1 MTKHTY
7 TLAEAQKLGFASIFV
22 LDKMLRKNRQLMVA
36 PTNPDERCLEDVMKA
51 LFNERL
57 VDIQGAYYV
66 ATEEGKNRIRTFR
79 QRYEEYLTVFDIYC
93 AVDLTTGEFAFEKYY
108 DFDNDA
114 EWRVFLQQER
124 WEDLRVAVAI
134 HKQLDPVEIV
144 FMSYVL
150 EGRFDQWGDGRWEFA
165 ILSGE
170 IWNEILSIV
179 NSNLHPCQLGYMVDD
194 PNQPGRQLE
203 VTPDSVLN
211 EMLTRGGEIML
222 ELVRRGKEAD
232 AEQARYEQEQ
242 QALQPQTEVVTETV
256 TETVYDYDYVI
267 ADPYVYYTPYLS
279 PFYISPIWTAPLYP
293 TVVIV
298 W

>member
-1 MTKHTY
+1 MSKHIYSLT
-7 TLAEAQKLGFASIFV
+7 EAQKLGFASIFV

-36 PTNPDERCLEDVMKA
+36 PTNPDELCLSEVMKA

-57 VDIQGAYYV
+57 VEIQGAFYV
-66 ATEEGKNRIRTFR
+66 PTEEGKNRIRVFR
-79 QRYEEYLTVFDIYC
+79 QRYEEYLSVFDIYC
-93 AVDLTTGEFAFEKYY
+93 AVDLNTGEFAFEKYY
-108 DFDNDA
+108 DFDDDA
-114 EWRVFLQQER
+114 SWRIYLQQER

-170 IWNEILSIV
+170 IWNEILGIV
-179 NSNLHPCQLGYMVDD
+179 NSNLHPSQLGYMADD
-194 PNQPGRQLE
+194 PNHPGQRME
-203 VTPDSVLN
+203 VRPDDVMT

-222 ELVRRGKEAD
+222 ELVRRGKEVD
-232 AEQARYEQEQ
+232 AQQQQYEQEQ
-242 QALQPQTEVVTETV
+242 LALQPQTEVVTETV

-293 TVVIV
+293 SVVVV

>member
-1 MTKHTY
+1 MTKHIY
-7 TLAEAQKLGFASIFV
+7 TLTDSQKLGFACIFV
-22 LDKMLRKNRQLMVA
+22 LDKMLRKNRQLLVA
-36 PTNPDERCLEDVMKA
+36 PTNPDEQCLSDVMKA

-57 VDIQGAYYV
+57 VEIQGAYYV

-93 AVDLTTGEFAFEKYY
+93 AVDLNTGEFAFERYY
-108 DFDNDA
+108 DFESDA
-114 EWRVFLQQER
+114 EWRVYLQQER

-134 HKQLDPVEIV
+134 HKQLDPIETV

-194 PNQPGRQLE
+194 PNQPGQQLE

-232 AEQARYEQEQ
+232 AQQAQYEAEQ

-267 ADPYVYYTPYLS
+267 ADPYLYYTPYLS

-293 TVVIV
+293 SVVVV

>member
-7 TLAEAQKLGFASIFV
+7 TLTEPQKLGFACIFV

-36 PTNPDERCLEDVMKA
+36 PTNPDEQCLGDVMKA

-57 VDIQGAYYV
+57 VEIQGAFYV
-66 ATEEGKNRIRTFR
+66 PTEEGKNRIRTFR

-114 EWRVFLQQER
+114 EWRLYLQQER

-134 HKQLDPVEIV
+134 HKQLDPVETV

-179 NSNLHPCQLGYMVDD
+179 NSNLHPCQLGYLVDD
-194 PNQPGRQLE
+194 PNHPGQQLE
-203 VTPDSVLN
+203 VTPDSVMN

-293 TVVIV
+293 SVVIV